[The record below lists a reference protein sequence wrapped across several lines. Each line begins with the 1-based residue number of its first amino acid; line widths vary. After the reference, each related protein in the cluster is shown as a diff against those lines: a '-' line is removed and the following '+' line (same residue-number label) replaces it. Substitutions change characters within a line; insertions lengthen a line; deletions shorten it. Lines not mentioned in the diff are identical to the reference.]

1 MSINWI
7 GDSLGWTDILILD
20 KWSRCSS
27 FDGAGREV
35 QLEWA
40 MGLAELALVAR
51 YRQRELIELLV
62 EVTCRQISGRES
74 HYRQRSFLVSLQ
86 G

>member
-7 GDSLGWTDILILD
+7 GGNLGWTDILILD
-20 KWSRCSS
+20 KRSRCSS

-35 QLEWA
+35 RLEWA
-40 MGLAELALVAR
+40 MGLAKLALVAQ
-51 YRQRELIELLV
+51 YRQRELIELLA
-62 EVTCRQISGRES
+62 EVTCRQISARES
-74 HYRQRSFLVSLQ
+74 HYRQTKKVF